1 MQIQFLGAAKTV
13 TGSFFIITLNGKREK
28 KKIAVDCGFFQN
40 GGIIKQNQ
48 LPKSV
53 NPEEI
58 EAVLLTHAHGDHI
71 LKLPMLVANPSRAK
85 RFQGNIYAT
94 APTQDLGEIVFNDC
108 AYLMQE
114 EADRLKRKFGE
125 DIDPLYTEEHIERV
139 MKRFVQPVKYNVPV
153 DIIPGVR
160 ATYFNAGHILGA
172 SSIRLEIDDGVQK
185 TITFSGDIGNK
196 GKPFID
202 DPEFPSASDFLV
214 SECTYGDRNHKP
226 IDLSV
231 EEFYKAI
238 RDTFNRGGNVFIPA
252 FAIERTQEIL
262 YFIKGGIESGEI
274 PKDTKV
280 YLDSPMAIK
289 ATSVFN
295 NHSEFYNQHAQE
307 LLKKGNSL
315 FEFKN
320 LKFSETRND
329 SMEINDIKG
338 GAIVIAGSGM
348 CNGGRI
354 LHHMK
359 RNLGREECS
368 FIFLNYAPPG
378 SLPRQ
383 IIEKKLRAG
392 HGIEYVK
399 MFGIDYPIRAQI
411 HTINGFSAHAGQ
423 KELLEWA
430 EYAQDPQTIFLT
442 HGSEKPMQTF
452 AGELTKRGFNVEM
465 PEQGQIYRI

>member
-1 MQIQFLGAAKTV
+1 MQIQFCGAARTV
-13 TGSFFIITLNGKREK
+13 TGSFYLITLNGKHEK

-40 GGIIKQNQ
+40 GGIIKHNQ
-48 LPKSV
+48 LPKGV

-58 EAVLLTHAHGDHI
+58 EAVLLTHAHADHTA
-71 LKLPMLVANPSRAK
+71 KLPLLVANQSRGK
-85 RFQGNIYAT
+85 RFQGNIFAT
-94 APTQDLGEIVFNDC
+94 APTQDLTEIILNDSSH
-108 AYLMQE
+108 LMEE
-114 EADRLKRKFGE
+114 EADRLKRKFNE
-125 DIDPLYTEEHIERV
+125 DIEPLYTEEHITRV
-139 MKRFVQPVKYNVPV
+139 MKRFAEPVEYNMPV
-153 DIIPGVR
+153 HVIPGVR

-172 SSIRLEIDDGVQK
+172 SSIRLEIDDGVPK
-185 TITFSGDIGNK
+185 IITFSGDLGNK

-202 DPEFPSASDFLV
+202 DPHFPDASDFV
-214 SECTYGDRNHKP
+214 IEESTYGDRNHKS

-280 YLDSPMAIK
+280 FLDSPMAIS
-289 ATSVFN
+289 ATKVFEN
-295 NHSEFYNQHAQE
+295 FPEFYNQHAQD
-307 LLKKGNSL
+307 LVKKGNSL

-320 LKFSETRND
+320 LEFSRTADD
-329 SMEINDIKG
+329 SKAINEIKG

-354 LHHMK
+354 IHHIK
-359 RNLGREECS
+359 RNLGKEESS

-383 IIEKKLRAG
+383 IIEKKLKA
-392 HGIEYVK
+392 HGLEYVK
-399 MFGIDYPIRAQI
+399 VFGTDYPIRAQI

-423 KELLEWA
+423 EELLEWA
-430 EYAQDPQTIFLT
+430 EHTQNPQTIFLT

-465 PEQGQIYRI
+465 PEPNQTYRI